1 MSPVRTRSLNRNG
14 SGGSWDDGAGTV
26 SPGASLGG
34 APERQRFGSNF
45 GSLTGVARGAGMWAN
60 LSSSEIAPSE
70 SNYRSEGAS
79 GLGGGGS
86 GSGTPGA
93 GVASG
98 SLGSVPPYQRAGS
111 AESWRSWGGAAGS
124 PSLPSSSVSLTK
136 RTLEAVGS
144 NTLPNSATLLGGGGG
159 GGGGNSNSNSI
170 SSGGSGSGGAALL
183 NTIISGS
190 SLGAGAGGSGGS
202 FSASAQRGSVPA
214 VISLKRKNSE
224 VFEAEIPEDE
234 LDLLVGG
241 REEGGGGISQVPATP
256 RGRTTSAYI
265 RKGVDMADAASNAS
279 SLDDPAEHRLS
290 FGDSPQF
297 GPGSTSQSATM
308 QGSGLRRG
316 RKFSPESGGGGGGN
330 TGNSGNGGSG
340 GIGALE
346 SAACSPKGLK
356 TLLVALVLLLLADHL
371 FLLPGRSSAG
381 GAVASSP
388 ETDARLREN
397 QLKLQELEQ
406 AIKSSRD
413 KANAAG
419 DSAPPTASTSASAP
433 PTGSPEP
440 SPELLA
446 SQAAAL
452 AAQSQGSKTSQQ
464 VAEVLSTVQ
473 ELFKRVQALEEEV
486 HENRAAAGR
495 ADASVLAK
503 ALEAARN
510 TSLEAVFNHSFDV
523 SAVHM
528 SVMDNLE
535 RYGAGRWV
543 FACDIDDGACRR
555 MKQSQ
560 SLAALLARLKPD
572 PRRKSGNPQDKLR
585 VVQVGLCSGAGPLR
599 LTAEAPLRERVGK
612 YWIVATAAEVAA
624 IVAADDGAPPG
635 RAELCGGLQPESAA
649 SEVRDALK
657 AARLALGAEN
667 VILDSRD
674 PAQVA
679 DTFEQKYLDAVIL
692 DSDPTA
698 PARNAGHAV
707 DDVLEPWLA
716 RLRNDGLIVGHG
728 YAARRVLGD
737 NDSPRVDVSWLPP
750 GARRLSLA
758 ELAAVK
764 DQVDLFVAKA
774 KDKVGESILRLAGD
788 TVWYM
793 YKRKVS
799 ISDLFNAQGP

>member
-14 SGGSWDDGAGTV
+14 SGGSWDDGAGTA
-26 SPGASLGG
+26 SPGASLGS
-34 APERQRFGSNF
+34 APERQRVGSNF
-45 GSLTGVARGAGMWAN
+45 GSLTGVARGTGMWAN

-70 SNYRSEGAS
+70 GNFRSEGVS
-79 GLGGGGS
+79 GSGGGGS
-86 GSGTPGA
+86 GSGMSGTGI
-93 GVASG
+93 ASD

-111 AESWRSWGGAAGS
+111 AESWRSWGAAGS
-124 PSLPSSSVSLTK
+124 PSLPPSTVSLTK
-136 RTLEAVGS
+136 RALEAVGS
-144 NTLPNSATLLGGGGG
+144 NSLPNSATPLGGGC
-159 GGGGNSNSNSI
+159 GGNSN

-183 NTIISGS
+183 GAIISGN
-190 SLGAGAGGSGGS
+190 SLGGGTGGSGGS
-202 FSASAQRGSVPA
+202 FSASAHRGSVPA

-241 REEGGGGISQVPATP
+241 REEGGPVGLELAATP
-256 RGRTTSAYI
+256 RGRATSAYI
-265 RKGVDMADAASNAS
+265 RKGVDLADAASNAS
-279 SLDDPAEHRLS
+279 SLEDPAEHRLS

-297 GPGSTSQSATM
+297 GPGSTLQSATM

-316 RKFSPESGGGGGGN
+316 RKFSPESGGGGGS
-330 TGNSGNGGSG
+330 NSGSG

-346 SAACSPKGLK
+346 SAVCSPKGLK

-397 QLKLQELEQ
+397 QLKLEELEQ

-413 KANAAG
+413 KAGAAG
-419 DSAPPTASTSASAP
+419 GSAPPTASASAP

-440 SPELLA
+440 SPEMLA

-473 ELFKRVQALEEEV
+473 EMFKRVQALEEEV
-486 HENRAAAGR
+486 KDNRAAAGR
-495 ADASVLAK
+495 ADASVLAE

-535 RYGAGRWV
+535 RHGAGRWV

-555 MKQSQ
+555 MTQSQ

-572 PRRKSGNPQDKLR
+572 PRRKSGSPQDKLR

-599 LTAEAPLRERVGK
+599 LAAEAPLRERVGK

-624 IVAADDGAPPG
+624 IAAADGGAPSDRG
-635 RAELCGGLQPESAA
+635 ELCGGLQPESAA

-679 DTFEQKYLDAVIL
+679 DTFEQKYFDAVIL

-698 PARNAGHAV
+698 PARNAGRAV

-764 DQVDLFVAKA
+764 DQVDLFVARA

-788 TVWYM
+788 TLWYM